1 MHPTSTRAHGCRYR
15 RSSRVSLSD
24 IRREYAH
31 ATLSERDADPDPI
44 RQFER
49 WFEDARAAGLQEL
62 NAMTLATATP
72 DGAPSARI
80 VLLKGADARG
90 FVFFTDYRSRKG
102 TELDANPRAALV
114 FYWAALE
121 RQVRVTGPTVRIGR
135 EESAAYFNSRPL
147 GSRLSA
153 MASHQ
158 SSVVTSRAV
167 LEGRAGE
174 LAREYADRAPEIP
187 SYWGGTRVTPE
198 TIEFWQGRPNRLHDR
213 LRYTRDGNGQW
224 RIDRLSP

>member
-1 MHPTSTRAHGCRYR
+1 
-15 RSSRVSLSD
+15 
-24 IRREYAH
+24 
-31 ATLSERDADPDPI
+31 
-44 RQFER
+44 
-49 WFEDARAAGLQEL
+49 
-62 NAMTLATATP
+62 
-72 DGAPSARI
+72 
-80 VLLKGADARG
+80 
-90 FVFFTDYRSRKG
+90 
-102 TELDANPRAALV
+102 V
-114 FYWAALE
+114 FYWTALE
-121 RQVRVTGPTVRIGR
+121 RQVRVTGPTARIGR

-158 SSVVTSRAV
+158 SSVAENRAV
-167 LEGRAGE
+167 LEARASE

-213 LRYTRDGNGQW
+213 LRYMRDSSGQW